1 VTASRGGRTG
11 SPSPE
16 PYLGARRATPNPPRV
31 ADRVGGALLL
41 AAEGRAGNH
50 TGPARLAEGTA
61 P

>member
-16 PYLGARRATPNPPRV
+16 PYLGARRATPSPPRV

-41 AAEGRAGNH
+41 AAGRAGNH